1 MRQKRLTI
9 PEKEQLQK
17 MVIQGV
23 APEDISKFFGIAISS
38 VHNYKK
44 LMKKEGYDFPL
55 LRGKRPVGIDQLSSF
70 HVPMTDSKPVVQ
82 HHHEDFT
89 TITLKGVTIRIC
101 NAFSNF
107 NIEEDVVTIRP

>member
-44 LMKKEGYDFPL
+44 SMKEQGYDIPL

-70 HVPMTDSKPVVQ
+70 HVPMTNSAPVVEL
-82 HHHEDFT
+82 HHEDFT
-89 TITLKGVTIRIC
+89 TITLKGITIRIAH
-101 NAFSNF
+101 AFSNF
-107 NIEEDVVTIRP
+107 DIVDDTVTIRP